1 MKVTFLGTGTS
12 QGVPVIG
19 CKCEVCQSIDFRDK
33 RTRSSIFVE
42 VDGLCLVIDTGTDF
56 RHQMLREGID
66 QLDAIIF
73 THQHKDHTAGMD
85 DIRPFYF
92 KNETDMPIYGTV
104 PVIDQLKQEF
114 AYIFAEHKYPGVPGV
129 EINHIQKDQSF
140 KIQDT
145 EIIPIEVMHY
155 KLPVL
160 GFRFRNFTYITDA
173 NHIDDQE
180 IEKMKGSEVLVLNA
194 LHHEKHI
201 SHFNLEE
208 AIDMAKKVNAKHTY
222 FTHMSHRMG
231 LHREV
236 SKDLPKNMSF
246 AYDGL
251 KLDFVN

>member
-1 MKVTFLGTGTS
+1 LKITFLGTGTS

-19 CKCEVCQSIDFRDK
+19 CKCEVCQSVDFRDN
-33 RTRSSIFVE
+33 RTRASIYIE
-42 VDGLCLVIDTGTDF
+42 IDGLHLVIDTGTDF
-56 RHQMLREGID
+56 RHQMLRENID
-66 QLDAIIF
+66 QLDAVIY
-73 THQHKDHTAGMD
+73 THQHKDHTAGLD

-92 KNETDMPIYGTV
+92 QNKADMPIYGTK

-129 EINHIQKDQSF
+129 DITHIQKDHPF
-140 KIQDT
+140 KIKHI

-160 GFRFRNFTYITDA
+160 GFRFGNFTYITDA
-173 NHIDDQE
+173 NHIE
-180 IEKMKGSEVLVLNA
+180 EVELEKVKGTEVLVLNA
-194 LHHEKHI
+194 LHHDQHI
-201 SHFNLEE
+201 SHYSLSE
-208 AIDMAKKVNAKHTY
+208 AIEVAEKIGAKETY

-236 SKDLPKNMSF
+236 SKDLPAQMFF

-251 KLDFVN
+251 VLEL

>member
-1 MKVTFLGTGTS
+1 MKVIFLGTGTS

-19 CKCEVCQSIDFRDK
+19 CKCEVCQSVDFRDK
-33 RTRSSIFVE
+33 RSRASIYLE
-42 VDGLCLVIDTGTDF
+42 LDGLHLVIDTGTDF
-56 RHQMLREGID
+56 RHQMLREGIS
-66 QLDAIIF
+66 QLDAIIY
-73 THQHKDHTAGMD
+73 THQHKDHTAGLD

-92 KNETDMPIYGTV
+92 MNKADMPIYGTK
-104 PVIDQLKQEF
+104 PVIDQLAQEF

-129 EINHIQKDQSF
+129 VVNHIDKDTPF
-140 KIQDT
+140 KIQNT

-173 NHIDDQE
+173 NHIEASE
-180 IEKMKGSEVLVLNA
+180 IEKIKGSEVLVINA
-194 LHHEKHI
+194 LHHDEHI
-201 SHFNLEE
+201 SHYNLEQ
-208 AIDMAKKVNAKHTY
+208 AIEVAKDIGATQTY

-236 SKDLPKNMSF
+236 SQTLPENMAF

-251 KLDFVN
+251 QLVL